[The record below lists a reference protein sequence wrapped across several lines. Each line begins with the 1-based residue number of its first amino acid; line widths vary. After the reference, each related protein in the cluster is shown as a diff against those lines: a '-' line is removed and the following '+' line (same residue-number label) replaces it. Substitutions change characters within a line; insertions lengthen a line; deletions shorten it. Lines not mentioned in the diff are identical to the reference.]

1 MILKFLI
8 TIYYIKRI
16 AKFLFSY
23 SQMSNWNY
31 RKRFKTKPPCVTK
44 DFHLRSS
51 CDSPR
56 YTYNSI
62 VKAIFKSI

>member
-31 RKRFKTKPPCVTK
+31 RKRSKTKLCVT
-44 DFHLRSS
+44 
-51 CDSPR
+51 
-56 YTYNSI
+56 
-62 VKAIFKSI
+62 

>member
-31 RKRFKTKPPCVTK
+31 RKRSKTKPCVTK
-44 DFHLRSS
+44 VNGFRPSTLVKRFPSQKFLRQSQI
-51 CDSPR
+51 R
-56 YTYNSI
+56 L
-62 VKAIFKSI
+62 